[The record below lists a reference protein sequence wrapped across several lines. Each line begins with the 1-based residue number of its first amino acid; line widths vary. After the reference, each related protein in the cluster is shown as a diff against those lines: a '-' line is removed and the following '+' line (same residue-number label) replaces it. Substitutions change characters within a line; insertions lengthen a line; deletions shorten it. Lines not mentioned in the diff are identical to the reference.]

1 MRVKIIFWAYIVIA
15 AANLVAQVISSVE
28 LNRFT
33 KPVLMPLLLFY
44 ILEYSKGRVTI
55 KTLLLSLAI
64 LLSWLGDVALLYQS
78 NQLYFMIGLGLFLAA
93 QITYIVVLK
102 KSTFQDI
109 RFDILKVLPFAL
121 FALILFAI
129 LIPSAGDLA
138 IPIFIYG
145 IVISIMAGTARLR
158 DGLTFQ
164 ESYRLA
170 LYGSLLFLASDSIL
184 AINKFY
190 IEIPVSG
197 LWIMSTYAAAQLLLV
212 QGILKHVD

>member
-1 MRVKIIFWAYIVIA
+1 MRVKIIFWAYVIVA
-15 AANLVAQVISSVE
+15 LANLVAQVISSAD

-44 ILEYSKGRVTI
+44 ILESSKGRVTL

-78 NQLYFMIGLGLFLAA
+78 NQLYFMLGIGLFLLA

-102 KSTFQDI
+102 KSAFQAI
-109 RFDILKVLPFAL
+109 QFDILKIFPFAL

-129 LIPSAGDLA
+129 LLPNAGELS

-145 IVISIMAGTARLR
+145 IVISVMAGTARLR
-158 DGLTFQ
+158 EGITSQ

-170 LYGSLLFLASDSIL
+170 LYGSVLFLASDSIL

-190 IEIPVSG
+190 LELPVPG
-197 LWIMSTYAAAQLLLV
+197 LWIMSTYAGAQLLLV
-212 QGILKHVD
+212 QGVLKHVD

>member
-1 MRVKIIFWAYIVIA
+1 MRVKIIFWAYIIIA
-15 AANLVAQVISSVE
+15 AANLVAQVISSIE
-28 LNRFT
+28 LNQFT

-55 KTLLLSLAI
+55 KTLLLGLAI

-78 NQLYFMIGLGLFLAA
+78 NQLYFMIGLGLFLMA
-93 QITYIVVLK
+93 QVTYIVVLK
-102 KSTFQDI
+102 KSAFQEI
-109 RFDILKVLPFAL
+109 QFDILKVLPFAL

-129 LIPSAGDLA
+129 LIPNAGDLA

-145 IVISIMAGTARLR
+145 IVISIMAGTSRLR
-158 DGLTFQ
+158 DGLTAQ

-190 IEIPVSG
+190 VEIPVAG